1 MTAGIKVAF
10 AAGVALALA
19 GTHWYAFDAG
29 RDVGLSASAIAEG
42 VRKDGVITVVTDA
55 IVSGQNE
62 QKQNGVKARK
72 VSDDLQKEITGVLDY
87 HAPVASVRLPALAF
101 SGCIGAAGSAEAP
114 SSGRLDGPTAA
125 AAVFPEEVQ
134 RAFDQFTEATG
145 QLAKE
150 ADKTAAVA
158 RAHQSFARMNGL
170 YGGPEQEADE

>member
-10 AAGVALALA
+10 TAGVALALA

-29 RDVGLSASAIAEG
+29 RDVGLAASAIADG
-42 VRKDGVITVVTDA
+42 ARKDGVITLVTDA
-55 IVSGQNE
+55 VVSGQIE
-62 QKQNGVKARK
+62 QKQNGAKARK

-87 HAPVASVRLPALAF
+87 RAPVASVRLPALAF
-101 SGCIGAAGSAEAP
+101 SGCTGAAGSAEAP
-114 SSGRLDGPTAA
+114 NSGRLDGPIAA

-134 RAFDQFTEATG
+134 RAFDQFTAEAG

-158 RAHQSFARMNGL
+158 RAHQDFARMNGL
-170 YGGPEQEADE
+170 YGEPEQGADE